1 MRSRLSCPK
10 YDMTWDMDGDVDV
23 DVDVDMDGDYCVQP
37 LEQERKGK
45 FSASWI
51 VDVALVFY

>member
-23 DVDVDMDGDYCVQP
+23 DGDYCVQP
-37 LEQERKGK
+37 LQERKGK
-45 FSASWI
+45 FCASI